1 MPAIAFSAG
10 PRNCVTADSIGF
22 KPGQLGAFLA
32 LLKSFRAFRTDHG
45 LKITADSIAT
55 ETEFDVC
62 VLKLGGVVSGVD
74 GSGGVGIGG
83 IGSEMVGSG
92 EGRSSGSE
100 GGSVELGGSE
110 VGVWTLSRGDNA
122 TSWPIIGPGYY
133 TFKSCGSWLHR
144 QARHMRVY
152 MFLHG

>member
-22 KPGQLGAFLA
+22 KPGQLEAFLA

-83 IGSEMVGSG
+83 IGSEMVGRAGVGSG
-92 EGRSSGSE
+92 VGRGSGDE
-100 GGSVELGGSE
+100 WAGE
-110 VGVWTLSRGDNA
+110 WQWR
-122 TSWPIIGPGYY
+122 
-133 TFKSCGSWLHR
+133 
-144 QARHMRVY
+144 
-152 MFLHG
+152 

>member
-22 KPGQLGAFLA
+22 KPGQLEAFLA

-62 VLKLGGVVSGVD
+62 VLKLRGVAVAV
-74 GSGGVGIGG
+74 
-83 IGSEMVGSG
+83 EMN
-92 EGRSSGSE
+92 GRGMAVAVK
-100 GGSVELGGSE
+100 GAV
-110 VGVWTLSRGDNA
+110 
-122 TSWPIIGPGYY
+122 
-133 TFKSCGSWLHR
+133 
-144 QARHMRVY
+144 
-152 MFLHG
+152 